1 MDLISCSSHQ
11 TTKQPIL
18 FPPIFSTNFSQ
29 LSSWKTFHWS
39 KTEKKTLLVQIK
51 SLFSFSTEKT
61 EKNSWKKIGKTRL
74 VVWWFDVTNNILETH
89 TFIGTYSFLSTSFA
103 NSLKVKI
110 KIGRSLDNTT
120 FASTRVFDNT
130 TKIQNGF

>member
-1 MDLISCSSHQ
+1 MKSVLNKYKVCFLFQLI
-11 TTKQPIL
+11 
-18 FPPIFSTNFSQ
+18 
-29 LSSWKTFHWS
+29 
-39 KTEKKTLLVQIK
+39 
-51 SLFSFSTEKT
+51 KT

-74 VVWWFDVTNNILETH
+74 VVCWFDVTNNILETH